1 MKNLGIL
8 IMFLGILLLTHAFTM
23 DTTVKVD
30 YQGNNQLNLP
40 ERVNNIGLMDDKHN
54 YMILGGILAILG
66 VLIYDKKSKTSK

>member
-1 MKNLGIL
+1 
-8 IMFLGILLLTHAFTM
+8 MFLGILLLTHAFTM